1 MQIAL
6 SAFDLR
12 LLESVFITKVYGF
25 SNVILS
31 ETKQKIPGIH
41 EAYFKIF

>member
-12 LLESVFITKVYGF
+12 LLNMCKFVFERLGKNYERIYKSIRGHSV
-25 SNVILS
+25 NN
-31 ETKQKIPGIH
+31 
-41 EAYFKIF
+41 